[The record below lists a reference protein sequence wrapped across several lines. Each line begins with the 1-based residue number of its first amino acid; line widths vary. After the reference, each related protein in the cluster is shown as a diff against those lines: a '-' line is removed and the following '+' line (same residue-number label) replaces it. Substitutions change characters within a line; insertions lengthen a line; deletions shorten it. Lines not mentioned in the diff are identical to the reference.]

1 MLSKY
6 QSFFISSILLFL
18 SGYFTNSVNKKYA
31 FSDVF
36 YTKKTLQKN
45 YFFTRKRIPVLC
57 YHAIRDSHKD
67 DSPDQ
72 KMYSVSPSNFVTQI
86 KALADHGYTSITPDD
101 LKAFWTVNQ
110 YLPKKPIIITFD
122 DGRKEQYDIGSK
134 ILDKYHFKGVF
145 FIMTVTIGKHHYM
158 NQNEIK
164 DLSTK
169 GHIIGCHTWD
179 HRKVT
184 DYKNEDWVS
193 QLSKPKKQ
201 LEKITQKPVTCFAY
215 PYGVWNHQAVDS
227 LKKCGFTT
235 AFIFYGKQDP
245 ALPLYTIERI
255 TVKNSAKVE
264 DFLNTIK
271 KNEDYN

>member
-1 MLSKY
+1 M
-6 QSFFISSILLFL
+6 FL
-18 SGYFTNSVNKKYA
+18 SGYFVYSVNEKYA

-36 YTKKTLQKN
+36 YTKKTLQKKF
-45 YFFTRKRIPVLC
+45 FFTRKQIPVLC

-67 DSPDQ
+67 DNPYQ
-72 KMYSVSPSNFVTQI
+72 KMYSVSPSNFVSQI
-86 KALADHGYTSITPDD
+86 KALAEHGYTSITPDD
-101 LKAFWTVNQ
+101 LKAFSTVNQ

-215 PYGVWNHQAVDS
+215 PYGVWNHKTVDS
-227 LKKCGFTT
+227 LKKYGFTT

-255 TVKNSAKVE
+255 TVKNSGKVE

-271 KNEDYN
+271 KNEEYN